1 VVFRRGQKG
10 DSDRRDR
17 VSEADAYGDLSE
29 VKDEERK
36 ISLAD
41 VSRAAGP
48 WDFNEVEDPKAGR
61 VDLGALL
68 VPAVEGME
76 LRLEMADAEQV
87 IAATVV
93 ARQSAVQLQA
103 FAAPRSEGIWAEVR
117 AEIALEISKQGG
129 TVDEREGPF
138 GVELRA
144 QVPVQAPDG
153 SRGVQLVRFIG
164 VDGPRWFLR
173 ALFAGSAAADPG
185 AAAPLEAVLREVV
198 VVRGEQ
204 PMPPRDLLELKL
216 PAEAQAALEEQARN
230 QPGEQEGN
238 RFTTAPNPFERG
250 PEMTE
255 TR

>member
-1 VVFRRGQKG
+1 MVFRRGQKG

-103 FAAPRSEGIWAEVR
+103 FAAPAQRGHLGR
-117 AEIALEISKQGG
+117 GPRREISLEISKQGG
-129 TVDEREGPF
+129 TVDEREGP
-138 GVELRA
+138 VR
-144 QVPVQAPDG
+144 
-153 SRGVQLVRFIG
+153 RGAAGPGAGAGARRQPGHPAGPLHRRG
-164 VDGPRWFLR
+164 RPRWFLR
-173 ALFAGSAAADPG
+173 GVVSGQGAVQPRRPG
-185 AAAPLEAVLREVV
+185 
-198 VVRGEQ
+198 
-204 PMPPRDLLELKL
+204 
-216 PAEAQAALEEQARN
+216 
-230 QPGEQEGN
+230 
-238 RFTTAPNPFERG
+238 T
-250 PEMTE
+250 
-255 TR
+255 